1 MNAAR
6 QATVLTIPY
15 SDSDDA
21 PDTRERLLGII
32 DAGEITQAVIC
43 RESGVSSAI
52 LSTWLKGQ
60 YKGDNHK
67 VENALRNWIEAR
79 ERRAEMLAGL
89 PQAPPWLATPSA
101 QKISAVL
108 AYAQMAGDIGCV
120 YGGAG
125 MGKTVTLRAYA
136 DGNPNVWVVEM
147 NAATAAVASSLEE
160 IADAIGL
167 KGIPS
172 RAARL
177 HREIVR
183 RLRGTG
189 GLLVIDEAQH
199 LRTNAI
205 ESIRAI
211 HDATGV
217 GLVLCGNESVYA
229 RLTGGTREAGF
240 AQLFSRL
247 GKRLRLVRPVKA
259 DVAALA
265 AHYQAGGKDEMA
277 LLMEIAAKP
286 GALRGVVKSLRL
298 AGMLA
303 AGTGEAMDVRHV
315 RAAWR
320 ELGGAA

>member
-1 MNAAR
+1 MTTQ
-6 QATVLTIPY
+6 QATVLTIH
-15 SDSDDA
+15 DDDDGQTDA
-21 PDTRERLLGII
+21 RECVLTII
-32 DAGEITQAVIC
+32 DAGEATQALIC

-52 LSTWLKGQ
+52 LSTWLKGK
-60 YKGDNHK
+60 YKGDNAS
-67 VENALRNWIEAR
+67 VEASLRTWIAAR
-79 ERRAEMLAGL
+79 QRRADMLASL
-89 PQAPPWLATPSA
+89 PQAPPWLSTPSA
-101 QKISAVL
+101 QKVASVL

-125 MGKTVTLRAYA
+125 MGKTVTLAAYA
-136 DGNPNVWVVEM
+136 EGNPNVWVVEM

-167 KGIPS
+167 RGIPS

-177 HREIVR
+177 HREIVK

-229 RLTGGTREAGF
+229 RLTGGSREASF

-265 AHYQAGGKDEMA
+265 AHYRADGKDEMA

-286 GALRGVVKSLRL
+286 GALRAVVKTLRL

-303 AGTGEAMDVRHV
+303 AGRGEAVNVRFM

-320 ELGGAA
+320 DLGGAA